1 MDWQRQLTTQVT
13 EVITVVWEL
22 FLPDLTRGVP
32 EAEHEDKRPDVSL
45 LHLSY
50 FVTLMVLYKPR
61 ISHTQAQTSR
71 VESRDRAMFFFGTGW
86 PQVTGEPS
94 APRCMFVTG
103 HLEPGG
109 GWMF

>member
-50 FVTLMVLYKPR
+50 FVTLMVLYKP
-61 ISHTQAQTSR
+61 
-71 VESRDRAMFFFGTGW
+71 
-86 PQVTGEPS
+86 
-94 APRCMFVTG
+94 
-103 HLEPGG
+103 
-109 GWMF
+109 